1 MAGISTAINI
11 ADRMSGPI
19 FSIINAMDLMIDTM
33 SSVDTAT
40 SQGFDAAKIDETR
53 RALDL
58 ANAEM
63 QDIYNG
69 IHRNVQEQQEFNNT
83 VRQGTNAVDSMAD
96 KITGMVSAYVGIQS
110 VGKLVDLSDEYTQ
123 TTARL
128 NMINDGLQSTADLQD
143 KIFASA
149 QNSRAAYLQ
158 TADVVAKLAL
168 RAGSV
173 WESNEETI
181 AFAETLNKAF
191 VVAGASQEE
200 MNSASLQLTQALGS
214 GVLRGEELNA
224 VFEAAPNIIQ
234 TIAGYIE
241 NNDALLDNM
250 ANKLGMKS
258 EELSGNVM
266 GHIRDIA
273 SEGLLSADIVKN
285 AMLSS
290 AEDINNQFEN
300 MPMTWGQ
307 VWTMA
312 MNQLLYASQP
322 ILQLINLL
330 AQNWSTLEPIVLGVA
345 AAVGLYAIALGVYN
359 ATQAASNT
367 LSAISAARSA
377 IKAGST
383 LAEAAATTTATGA
396 QVGFNAALLACPLT
410 WIVIA
415 IIAVIAAVY
424 ALTAAFNKATGAS
437 VSATGLIMGAFAV
450 LGAFLINTFVVPVQ
464 NKFAMFANF
473 IGNLF
478 NDPVAAVK
486 VLFYDM
492 AQTVIGY
499 ILNMARAIETI
510 INKIPGVQVDITS
523 GLDNFYSQIE
533 DASQKVKDESGW
545 VEYVQK
551 MDFIDYSDAANAGYE
566 FGQGIEDK
574 IGGFFGGDL
583 NGMGIDTGAFGTDM
597 SDVPGGVND
606 IAQNTK
612 DSVDISDEELRY
624 LHDLAE
630 QDVIN
635 RFTTAEIRV
644 DMVNNNNVSSQMDL
658 DGIVDYVATGVYNAM
673 EQAAEGVH
681 S

>member
-33 SSVDTAT
+33 SSVDAAT

-63 QDIYNG
+63 QEMYNG
-69 IHRNVQEQQEFNNT
+69 IHRNTQEQQEFNNT

-110 VGKLVDLSDEYTQ
+110 IGKLVDLSDEYTQ

-168 RAGSV
+168 RAGRV

-234 TIAGYIE
+234 TIADY
-241 NNDALLDNM
+241 
-250 ANKLGMKS
+250 LGVS
-258 EELSGNVM
+258 IGE
-266 GHIRDIA
+266 IREMA
-273 SEGLLSADIVKN
+273 SEGQITADVVKN
-285 AMLSS
+285 ALLGS
-290 AEDINNQFEN
+290 AEEIDAQFQS
-300 MPMTWGQ
+300 MPMTWEQ
-307 VWTMA
+307 VWTGA

-322 ILQLINLL
+322 LLQFINLL

-345 AAVGLYAIALGVYN
+345 AAVGLYAIALGIYN

-367 LSAISAARSA
+367 LSAISAAKSA

-410 WIVIA
+410 WIVLI
-415 IIAVIAAVY
+415 IIAVIAAIY
-424 ALTAAFNKATGAS
+424 ALTAAFNKATGS
-437 VSATGLIMGAFAV
+437 SISATGLIAGAFAV
-450 LGAFLINTFVVPVQ
+450 LAARVMNNTVIPIQ
-464 NKFAMFANF
+464 NAFAMFANF
-473 IGNLF
+473 LGNLF

-499 ILNMARAIETI
+499 ILNMANAIEDI
-510 INKIPGVQVDITS
+510 INKIPGVEVDITS
-523 GLDNFYSQIE
+523 GLDNFYNQIE
-533 DASQKVKDESGW
+533 SAAQEVKDESGW
-545 VEYVQK
+545 VEYVEK
-551 MDFIDYSDAANAGYE
+551 MDFIDYSDAAQAGYE
-566 FGQGIEDK
+566 FGEGVGDK

-583 NGMGIDTGAFGTDM
+583 QGMGIDTSAFGTDM

-612 DSVDISDEELRY
+612 DSVDISDEELKY

-630 QDVIN
+630 RDVIN
-635 RFTTAEIRV
+635 RFTTAEIKV

-658 DGIVDYVATGVYNAM
+658 DGIVDYVASGVYSAM

-681 S
+681 V

>member
-110 VGKLVDLSDEYTQ
+110 AGKLVDLSDEYTQ

-234 TIAGYIE
+234 TIADY
-241 NNDALLDNM
+241 
-250 ANKLGMKS
+250 LGVS
-258 EELSGNVM
+258 IGE
-266 GHIRDIA
+266 IREMA
-273 SEGLLSADIVKN
+273 SEGQITADVVKN

-290 AEDINNQFEN
+290 AEEIDAQFQS
-300 MPMTWGQ
+300 MPMTWEQ
-307 VWTMA
+307 VWTGA

-322 ILQLINLL
+322 LLQFINLL

-345 AAVGLYAIALGVYN
+345 AAVGLYVIALGAYKAV
-359 ATQAASNT
+359 AAASAVT
-367 LSAISAARSA
+367 GAVHAASVA
-377 IKAGST
+377 LQSG
-383 LAEAAATTTATGA
+383 ATFTATAA
-396 QVGFNAALLACPLT
+396 QYGFNAALLACPLT

-681 S
+681 A

>member
-53 RALDL
+53 RALEL

-63 QDIYNG
+63 QEIYNG
-69 IHRNVQEQQEFNNT
+69 IHRNTQEQQEFNNT
-83 VRQGTNAVDSMAD
+83 IRQGTNAVDSMAD
-96 KITGMVSAYVGIQS
+96 KITGMVSAYVGIQT

-234 TIAGYIE
+234 TIADY
-241 NNDALLDNM
+241 
-250 ANKLGMKS
+250 LGVS
-258 EELSGNVM
+258 IGE
-266 GHIRDIA
+266 IREMA
-273 SEGLLSADIVKN
+273 SEGQITADVVKN

-290 AEDINNQFEN
+290 AEEIDAQFQS
-300 MPMTWGQ
+300 MPMTWEQ
-307 VWTMA
+307 VWTGA

-322 ILQLINLL
+322 LLQFINLL
-330 AQNWSTLEPIVLGVA
+330 AQNWSTLEPIVLGVT
-345 AAVGLYAIALGVYN
+345 AAVGLYVIALGAYKAV
-359 ATQAASNT
+359 TAAS
-367 LSAISAARSA
+367 
-377 IKAGST
+377 
-383 LAEAAATTTATGA
+383 AAAGAVHAASMAMQSGVTFTATAA
-396 QVGFNAALLACPLT
+396 QYGFNAALLACPLT
-410 WIVIA
+410 WIVLI
-415 IIAVIAAVY
+415 IIAVIAAIY
-424 ALTAAFNKATGAS
+424 ALVAAFNKATGS
-437 VSATGLIMGAFAV
+437 SISATGLIAGAFAV
-450 LGAFLINTFVVPVQ
+450 LAARVMNNTVIPLQ
-464 NKFAMFANF
+464 NMFAMFANF

-499 ILNMARAIETI
+499 ILNMANAIEEI
-510 INKIPGVQVDITS
+510 INRIPGVQVDITS

-533 DASQKVKDESGW
+533 DAAQKVKDESGW

-635 RFTTAEIRV
+635 RFTTAEIKV

>member
-53 RALDL
+53 RALEL

-63 QDIYNG
+63 QEIYNG
-69 IHRNVQEQQEFNNT
+69 IHRNTQEQQEFNNT
-83 VRQGTNAVDSMAD
+83 IRQGTNAVDSMAD
-96 KITGMVSAYVGIQS
+96 KITGMVSAYVGIQT

-234 TIAGYIE
+234 TIADY
-241 NNDALLDNM
+241 
-250 ANKLGMKS
+250 LGVS
-258 EELSGNVM
+258 IGE
-266 GHIRDIA
+266 IREMA
-273 SEGLLSADIVKN
+273 SEGQITADVVKN

-290 AEDINNQFEN
+290 AEEIDAQFQS
-300 MPMTWGQ
+300 MPMTWEQ
-307 VWTMA
+307 VWTGA

-322 ILQLINLL
+322 LLQFINLL

-345 AAVGLYAIALGVYN
+345 AAVGLYVIALGAYKAV
-359 ATQAASNT
+359 TAAS
-367 LSAISAARSA
+367 
-377 IKAGST
+377 
-383 LAEAAATTTATGA
+383 AAAGAVHAASMAMQSGVTFTATAA
-396 QVGFNAALLACPLT
+396 QYGFNAALLACPLT
-410 WIVIA
+410 WIVLI
-415 IIAVIAAVY
+415 IIAVIAAIY
-424 ALTAAFNKATGAS
+424 ALVAAFNKATGS
-437 VSATGLIMGAFAV
+437 SISATGLIAGAFAV
-450 LGAFLINTFVVPVQ
+450 LAARVMNNTVIPLQ
-464 NKFAMFANF
+464 NMFAMFANF

-635 RFTTAEIRV
+635 RFTTAEIKV

>member
-63 QDIYNG
+63 QEIYNG
-69 IHRNVQEQQEFNNT
+69 IHRNTQEQQEFNNT
-83 VRQGTNAVDSMAD
+83 IRQGSNAVDSMAD

-128 NMINDGLQSTADLQD
+128 NMINDGLRSTADLQD
-143 KIFASA
+143 KIFASS
-149 QNSRAAYLQ
+149 QRSRTSYMQ

-234 TIAGYIE
+234 TIADY
-241 NNDALLDNM
+241 
-250 ANKLGMKS
+250 LGVS
-258 EELSGNVM
+258 IGD
-266 GHIRDIA
+266 IREWA
-273 SEGLLSADIVKN
+273 SEGKLTADVVKN
-285 AMLSS
+285 ALLSS
-290 AEDINNQFEN
+290 AEEIDEQFQN
-300 MPMTWGQ
+300 MPYTWGQ
-307 VWTMA
+307 VWDGVMS
-312 MNQLLYASQP
+312 QLLYASQP
-322 ILQLINLL
+322 ILQLINLM

-345 AAVGLYAIALGVYN
+345 AAVGLYVIALGAY
-359 ATQAASNT
+359 
-367 LSAISAARSA
+367 
-377 IKAGST
+377 K
-383 LAEAAATTTATGA
+383 AAATAAAIAGAVHKAALMLQTGETFKATAA
-396 QVGFNAALLACPLT
+396 QYGFNAALLACPLT
-410 WIVIA
+410 WIVLI
-415 IIAVIAAVY
+415 IIALIAAIY
-424 ALTAAFNKATGAS
+424 ALVAAFNKATGS
-437 VSATGLIMGAFAV
+437 SISATGLIAGAFAV
-450 LGAFLINTFVVPVQ
+450 LAARVMNNTVIPLQ
-464 NKFAMFANF
+464 NMFAMFANF

-681 S
+681 A

>member
-63 QDIYNG
+63 QEIYNG
-69 IHRNVQEQQEFNNT
+69 IHRNTQEQQEFNNT
-83 VRQGTNAVDSMAD
+83 IRQGSNAVDSMAD

-234 TIAGYIE
+234 TIADY
-241 NNDALLDNM
+241 
-250 ANKLGMKS
+250 LGVGIG
-258 EELSGNVM
+258 E
-266 GHIRDIA
+266 IREMA
-273 SEGLLSADIVKN
+273 SEGQITADVVKN
-285 AMLSS
+285 ALLGS
-290 AEDINNQFEN
+290 AEEIDAQFQS
-300 MPMTWGQ
+300 MPMTWEQ
-307 VWTMA
+307 VWTGA

-322 ILQLINLL
+322 LLQFINLL

-635 RFTTAEIRV
+635 RFTTAEIKV

-681 S
+681 V

>member
-63 QDIYNG
+63 QEIYNG
-69 IHRNVQEQQEFNNT
+69 IHRNTQEQQEFNNT

-110 VGKLVDLSDEYTQ
+110 AGKLVDLSDEYTQ

-234 TIAGYIE
+234 TIADY
-241 NNDALLDNM
+241 
-250 ANKLGMKS
+250 LGVS
-258 EELSGNVM
+258 IGE
-266 GHIRDIA
+266 IREMA
-273 SEGLLSADIVKN
+273 SEGQITADVVKN

-290 AEDINNQFEN
+290 AEKIDAQFQN
-300 MPMTWGQ
+300 MPMTWEQ
-307 VWTMA
+307 VWTGA

-322 ILQLINLL
+322 LLQFINLL

-345 AAVGLYAIALGVYN
+345 AAVGLYVIALGAYKAV
-359 ATQAASNT
+359 AAASAVT
-367 LSAISAARSA
+367 GAVHAASVA
-377 IKAGST
+377 LQSG
-383 LAEAAATTTATGA
+383 ATFTATAA
-396 QVGFNAALLACPLT
+396 QYGFNAALLACPLT

-450 LGAFLINTFVVPVQ
+450 LGAFLVNTFVVPVQ

-681 S
+681 A

>member
-110 VGKLVDLSDEYTQ
+110 AGKLVDLSDEYTQ

-234 TIAGYIE
+234 TIADY
-241 NNDALLDNM
+241 
-250 ANKLGMKS
+250 LGVS
-258 EELSGNVM
+258 IGE
-266 GHIRDIA
+266 IREMA
-273 SEGLLSADIVKN
+273 SEGQITADVVKN

-290 AEDINNQFEN
+290 AEKIDAQFQN
-300 MPMTWGQ
+300 MPMTWEQ
-307 VWTMA
+307 VWTGA

-322 ILQLINLL
+322 LLQFINLL

-345 AAVGLYAIALGVYN
+345 AAVGLYVIALGAYKAV
-359 ATQAASNT
+359 AAASAVT
-367 LSAISAARSA
+367 GAVHAASVA
-377 IKAGST
+377 LQSG
-383 LAEAAATTTATGA
+383 ATFTATAA
-396 QVGFNAALLACPLT
+396 QYGFNAALLACPLT

-450 LGAFLINTFVVPVQ
+450 LGAFLVNTFVVPVQ

-510 INKIPGVQVDITS
+510 INKIPGVQVNITS

-681 S
+681 V

>member
-53 RALDL
+53 RALEL

-63 QDIYNG
+63 QEIYNG
-69 IHRNVQEQQEFNNT
+69 IHRNTQEQQEFNNT

-96 KITGMVSAYVGIQS
+96 KITGMVSAYVGIQA

-128 NMINDGLQSTADLQD
+128 NMINDGLRSTADLQD

-234 TIAGYIE
+234 TIADY
-241 NNDALLDNM
+241 
-250 ANKLGMKS
+250 LGVS
-258 EELSGNVM
+258 IGE
-266 GHIRDIA
+266 IREMA
-273 SEGLLSADIVKN
+273 SEGQITADVVKN

-290 AEDINNQFEN
+290 AEEIDAQFQS
-300 MPMTWGQ
+300 MPMTWEQ
-307 VWTMA
+307 VWTGA

-322 ILQLINLL
+322 LLQFINLL

-345 AAVGLYAIALGVYN
+345 AAVGLYVIALGAYKAV
-359 ATQAASNT
+359 TAAS
-367 LSAISAARSA
+367 
-377 IKAGST
+377 
-383 LAEAAATTTATGA
+383 AAAGAVHAASMAMQSGVTFAATAA
-396 QVGFNAALLACPLT
+396 QYGFNAALLACPLT
-410 WIVIA
+410 WIVLI
-415 IIAVIAAVY
+415 IIAVIAAIY
-424 ALTAAFNKATGAS
+424 ALVAAFNKATGS
-437 VSATGLIMGAFAV
+437 SISATGLIAGAFAV
-450 LGAFLINTFVVPVQ
+450 LAARVMNNTVIPLQ
-464 NKFAMFANF
+464 NMFAMFANF

-499 ILNMARAIETI
+499 ILNMANAIEEI
-510 INKIPGVQVDITS
+510 INRIPGVQVDITS

-533 DASQKVKDESGW
+533 DAAQKVKDESGW

-635 RFTTAEIRV
+635 RFTTAEIKV

>member
-11 ADRMSGPI
+11 ADRISGPI

-63 QDIYNG
+63 QEIYNG
-69 IHRNVQEQQEFNNT
+69 IHRNTQEQQEFNNT
-83 VRQGTNAVDSMAD
+83 IRQGSNAVDSMAD

-234 TIAGYIE
+234 TIADY
-241 NNDALLDNM
+241 
-250 ANKLGMKS
+250 LGVGIG
-258 EELSGNVM
+258 E
-266 GHIRDIA
+266 IREMA
-273 SEGLLSADIVKN
+273 SEGQITADVVKN
-285 AMLSS
+285 ALLGS
-290 AEDINNQFEN
+290 AEEIDAQFQS
-300 MPMTWGQ
+300 MPMTWEQ
-307 VWTMA
+307 VWTGA

-322 ILQLINLL
+322 LLQFINLL

-345 AAVGLYAIALGVYN
+345 AAVGLYVIALGAYKAV
-359 ATQAASNT
+359 AAASAVT
-367 LSAISAARSA
+367 GAVHAASVA
-377 IKAGST
+377 LQSG
-383 LAEAAATTTATGA
+383 ATFTATAA
-396 QVGFNAALLACPLT
+396 QYGFNAALLACPLT

-635 RFTTAEIRV
+635 RFTTAEIKV

-681 S
+681 A

>member
-63 QDIYNG
+63 QEIYNG
-69 IHRNVQEQQEFNNT
+69 IHRNTQEQQEFNNT
-83 VRQGTNAVDSMAD
+83 VRQGTSAVDSMGD

-234 TIAGYIE
+234 TIADY
-241 NNDALLDNM
+241 
-250 ANKLGMKS
+250 LGVS
-258 EELSGNVM
+258 IGE
-266 GHIRDIA
+266 IREMA
-273 SEGLLSADIVKN
+273 SEGQITADVVKN
-285 AMLSS
+285 AMLGS
-290 AEDINNQFEN
+290 AEEIDAQFQS
-300 MPMTWGQ
+300 MPMTWEQ
-307 VWTMA
+307 VWTGA

-322 ILQLINLL
+322 LLQFINLL
-330 AQNWSTLEPIVLGVA
+330 AQNWSTLEPIALGVA
-345 AAVGLYAIALGVYN
+345 AAVGLYVIALGAYKAV
-359 ATQAASNT
+359 AAASAVT
-367 LSAISAARSA
+367 GAVHAASVA
-377 IKAGST
+377 LQSG
-383 LAEAAATTTATGA
+383 ATFTATAA
-396 QVGFNAALLACPLT
+396 QYGFNAALLACPLT

-437 VSATGLIMGAFAV
+437 ISATGLIMGAFAV

-533 DASQKVKDESGW
+533 DASQKVKDKSGW

-635 RFTTAEIRV
+635 RFTTAEIKV

-681 S
+681 A

>member
-63 QDIYNG
+63 QEIYNG
-69 IHRNVQEQQEFNNT
+69 IHRNTQEQQEFNNT
-83 VRQGTNAVDSMAD
+83 IRQGTNAVDSMAD
-96 KITGMVSAYVGIQS
+96 KITGMVSAYVGIQT

-234 TIAGYIE
+234 TIADY
-241 NNDALLDNM
+241 
-250 ANKLGMKS
+250 LGVS
-258 EELSGNVM
+258 IGE
-266 GHIRDIA
+266 IREMA
-273 SEGLLSADIVKN
+273 SEGQITADVVKN

-290 AEDINNQFEN
+290 AEEIDAQFQS
-300 MPMTWGQ
+300 MPMTWEQ
-307 VWTMA
+307 VWTGA

-322 ILQLINLL
+322 LLQFINLL

-345 AAVGLYAIALGVYN
+345 AAVGLYVIALGAYKAV
-359 ATQAASNT
+359 TAAS
-367 LSAISAARSA
+367 
-377 IKAGST
+377 
-383 LAEAAATTTATGA
+383 AAAGAVHAASMAMQSGVTFTATAA
-396 QVGFNAALLACPLT
+396 QYGFNAALLACPLT
-410 WIVIA
+410 WIVLI
-415 IIAVIAAVY
+415 IIAVIAAIY
-424 ALTAAFNKATGAS
+424 ALVAAFNKATGS
-437 VSATGLIMGAFAV
+437 SISATGLIAGAFAV
-450 LGAFLINTFVVPVQ
+450 LAARVMNNTVIPLQ
-464 NKFAMFANF
+464 NMFAMFANF

-597 SDVPGGVND
+597 SDVPGGVKD

-635 RFTTAEIRV
+635 RFTTAEIKV

>member
-40 SQGFDAAKIDETR
+40 SQGFDSSKIDATR

-63 QDIYNG
+63 QE
-69 IHRNVQEQQEFNNT
+69 IHDSINQNDQAQQKFNNT
-83 VRQGTNAVDSMAD
+83 IRQGTNAVDSMAD
-96 KITGMVSAYVGIQS
+96 KITGMVSAYVGVQS
-110 VGKLVDLSDEYTQ
+110 IGKLVDLSDEFTQ

-128 NMINDGLQSTADLQD
+128 NMINDGLQTTAELQD
-143 KIFASA
+143 KVFASSER
-149 QNSRAAYLQ
+149 SRASYMQ

-168 RAGSV
+168 RAGDV
-173 WESNEETI
+173 WNSNEETI

-234 TIAGYIE
+234 TIADY
-241 NNDALLDNM
+241 
-250 ANKLGMKS
+250 LGVS
-258 EELSGNVM
+258 IGDIREL
-266 GHIRDIA
+266 A
-273 SEGLLSADIVKN
+273 SEGKLTAEVVKN

-290 AEDINNQFEN
+290 AEEIDAQFQS
-300 MPMTWGQ
+300 MPMTWEQ
-307 VWTMA
+307 VWTGV

-322 ILQLINLL
+322 ILQLISLM

-359 ATQAASNT
+359 ATQAVSNT
-367 LSAISAARSA
+367 LSAVAAARSV
-377 IKAGST
+377 IKAGKT

-396 QVGFNAALLACPLT
+396 QLGFNAALLACPLT

-499 ILNMARAIETI
+499 ILNMAQAIETI

-523 GLDNFYSQIE
+523 DLDNFYNQIA

-551 MDFIDYSDAANAGYE
+551 MDFIDYSDAANAGYQ

-574 IGGFFGGDL
+574 VGNFFGNNLAAGS
-583 NGMGIDTGAFGTDM
+583 GSGIDTGAFGTDM
-597 SDVPGGVND
+597 SDVPGGVD
-606 IAQNTK
+606 EIAQNTK
-612 DSVDISDEELRY
+612 DSVDISDEELKY

-658 DGIVDYVATGVYNAM
+658 DGIVDYVANGVYNAM

>member
-1 MAGISTAINI
+1 
-11 ADRMSGPI
+11 
-19 FSIINAMDLMIDTM
+19 MDLMIDTM

-63 QDIYNG
+63 QEIYNG
-69 IHRNVQEQQEFNNT
+69 IHRNTQEQQEFNNT

-110 VGKLVDLSDEYTQ
+110 VGKLVGLSDEYTQ

-234 TIAGYIE
+234 TIADY
-241 NNDALLDNM
+241 
-250 ANKLGMKS
+250 LGVS
-258 EELSGNVM
+258 IGE
-266 GHIRDIA
+266 IREMA
-273 SEGLLSADIVKN
+273 SEGQITADVVKN

-290 AEDINNQFEN
+290 AEEIDAQFQS
-300 MPMTWGQ
+300 MPMTWEQ
-307 VWTMA
+307 VWTGA

-322 ILQLINLL
+322 LLQFINLL

-345 AAVGLYAIALGVYN
+345 AAVGLYVIALGAYKAV
-359 ATQAASNT
+359 TAAS
-367 LSAISAARSA
+367 
-377 IKAGST
+377 
-383 LAEAAATTTATGA
+383 AAAGAVHAASMAMQSGVTFTATAA
-396 QVGFNAALLACPLT
+396 QYGFNAALLACPLT
-410 WIVIA
+410 WIVLI
-415 IIAVIAAVY
+415 IIAVIAAIY
-424 ALTAAFNKATGAS
+424 ALVAAFNKATGS
-437 VSATGLIMGAFAV
+437 SISATGLIAGAFAV
-450 LGAFLINTFVVPVQ
+450 LAARVMNNTVIPLQ
-464 NKFAMFANF
+464 NMFAMFANF

-635 RFTTAEIRV
+635 RFTTAEIKV

>member
-63 QDIYNG
+63 QEIYNG
-69 IHRNVQEQQEFNNT
+69 IHRNTQEQQEFNNT

-234 TIAGYIE
+234 TIADY
-241 NNDALLDNM
+241 
-250 ANKLGMKS
+250 LGVGIG
-258 EELSGNVM
+258 E
-266 GHIRDIA
+266 IREMA
-273 SEGLLSADIVKN
+273 SEGQITADVVKN
-285 AMLSS
+285 ALLGS
-290 AEDINNQFEN
+290 AEEIDAQFQS
-300 MPMTWGQ
+300 MPMTWEQ
-307 VWTMA
+307 VWTGA

-322 ILQLINLL
+322 LLQFINLL

-345 AAVGLYAIALGVYN
+345 AAVGLYVIALGAYKAV
-359 ATQAASNT
+359 AAASAVT
-367 LSAISAARSA
+367 GAVHAASVA
-377 IKAGST
+377 LQSG
-383 LAEAAATTTATGA
+383 ATFTATAA
-396 QVGFNAALLACPLT
+396 QYGFNAALLACPLT

-415 IIAVIAAVY
+415 IIAVIAAIY

-635 RFTTAEIRV
+635 RFTTAEIKV

-681 S
+681 A

>member
-63 QDIYNG
+63 QEIYNG
-69 IHRNVQEQQEFNNT
+69 IHRNTQEQQEFNNT

-110 VGKLVDLSDEYTQ
+110 VGKLVGLSDEYTQ

-234 TIAGYIE
+234 TIADY
-241 NNDALLDNM
+241 
-250 ANKLGMKS
+250 LGVS
-258 EELSGNVM
+258 IGE
-266 GHIRDIA
+266 IREMA
-273 SEGLLSADIVKN
+273 SEGQITADVVKN
-285 AMLSS
+285 AMLGS
-290 AEDINNQFEN
+290 AEEIDAQFQS
-300 MPMTWGQ
+300 MPMTWEQ
-307 VWTMA
+307 VWTGA

-322 ILQLINLL
+322 LLQFINLL

-345 AAVGLYAIALGVYN
+345 AAVGLYVIALGVYN

-410 WIVIA
+410 WIVLI
-415 IIAVIAAVY
+415 IIAVIAAIY
-424 ALTAAFNKATGAS
+424 ALVAAFNKATGS
-437 VSATGLIMGAFAV
+437 SISATGLIAGAFAV
-450 LGAFLINTFVVPVQ
+450 LAARVMNNTVIPLQ
-464 NKFAMFANF
+464 NMFAMFANF

-499 ILNMARAIETI
+499 ILNMANAIEEI
-510 INKIPGVQVDITS
+510 INWIPGVQVDITS

-635 RFTTAEIRV
+635 RFTTAEIKV

>member
-19 FSIINAMDLMIDTM
+19 LSIINAMDLMIDTM

-63 QDIYNG
+63 QEIYNG
-69 IHRNVQEQQEFNNT
+69 IHRNTQEQQEFNNT
-83 VRQGTNAVDSMAD
+83 IRQGTNAVDSMAD

-128 NMINDGLQSTADLQD
+128 NIINDGLQSTADLQEE
-143 KIFASA
+143 IFASA
-149 QNSRAAYLQ
+149 QRSRASYMQ
-158 TADVVAKLAL
+158 MADTVAKLAL

-181 AFAETLNKAF
+181 AFAEALNKSF
-191 VVAGASQEE
+191 VIAGASQEE
-200 MNSASLQLTQALGS
+200 IYSTSLQLTQALGS

-224 VFEAAPNIIQ
+224 VWDASSNIIQ

-322 ILQLINLL
+322 ILQLINLM
-330 AQNWSTLEPIVLGVA
+330 AQNWSTLEPIVLGVV

-359 ATQAASNT
+359 ATQAISNT
-367 LSAISAARSA
+367 LSAVAAARSV
-377 IKAGST
+377 IKAGKT
-383 LAEAAATTTATGA
+383 LAEAAATATATGA
-396 QVGFNAALLACPLT
+396 QLGFNAALLACPLT

-450 LGAFLINTFVVPVQ
+450 LGAFLINTFVVPIQ

-566 FGQGIEDK
+566 FRQGIEDK

-583 NGMGIDTGAFGTDM
+583 NGMGIDAGAFGTDM

-635 RFTTAEIRV
+635 RFTTAEIKV

-681 S
+681 A

>member
-58 ANAEM
+58 VNAEM
-63 QDIYNG
+63 QEIYNG
-69 IHRNVQEQQEFNNT
+69 IHRNTQEQQEFNNT
-83 VRQGTNAVDSMAD
+83 IRQGSNAVDSMTD

-128 NMINDGLQSTADLQD
+128 NMINGGLQSTADLQD

-234 TIAGYIE
+234 TIADY
-241 NNDALLDNM
+241 
-250 ANKLGMKS
+250 LGVS
-258 EELSGNVM
+258 IGE
-266 GHIRDIA
+266 IREMA
-273 SEGLLSADIVKN
+273 SEGQITADVVKN
-285 AMLSS
+285 AMLGS
-290 AEDINNQFEN
+290 AEEIDAQFQS
-300 MPMTWGQ
+300 MPMTWEQ
-307 VWTMA
+307 VWTGA

-322 ILQLINLL
+322 LLQFINLL

-424 ALTAAFNKATGAS
+424 ALTAAINKATGAS

-635 RFTTAEIRV
+635 RFTTAEIKV

>member
-63 QDIYNG
+63 QEIYNG
-69 IHRNVQEQQEFNNT
+69 IHRNTQEQQEFNNT
-83 VRQGTNAVDSMAD
+83 VRQGTSAVDSMGD
-96 KITGMVSAYVGIQS
+96 RITGMVSAYVGIQS

-123 TTARL
+123 TAARL
-128 NMINDGLQSTADLQD
+128 NMINDGMQSTAELQD

-149 QNSRAAYLQ
+149 QNSRAAYMQ

-168 RAGSV
+168 RAESV

-181 AFAETLNKAF
+181 AFAETLNKSF

-234 TIAGYIE
+234 TIADY
-241 NNDALLDNM
+241 
-250 ANKLGMKS
+250 LGVS
-258 EELSGNVM
+258 IGE
-266 GHIRDIA
+266 IRDMA
-273 SEGLLSADIVKN
+273 SEGQITADVVKN
-285 AMLSS
+285 AMLGS
-290 AEDINNQFEN
+290 AEEIDAQFQS
-300 MPMTWGQ
+300 MPMTWEQ
-307 VWTMA
+307 VWTGA
-312 MNQLLYASQP
+312 MNQLLYVSQP
-322 ILQLINLL
+322 LLQFINLL

-345 AAVGLYAIALGVYN
+345 AAVGLYVIALGVYN

-410 WIVIA
+410 WIVLI
-415 IIAVIAAVY
+415 IIAVIAAIY
-424 ALTAAFNKATGAS
+424 ALVAAFNKATGS
-437 VSATGLIMGAFAV
+437 SISATGLIAGAFAV
-450 LGAFLINTFVVPVQ
+450 LAARVMNNTVIPLQ
-464 NKFAMFANF
+464 NMFAMFANF

-635 RFTTAEIRV
+635 RFTTAEIKV

>member
-63 QDIYNG
+63 QEIYNG
-69 IHRNVQEQQEFNNT
+69 IHRNTQEQQEFNNT

-234 TIAGYIE
+234 TIADY
-241 NNDALLDNM
+241 
-250 ANKLGMKS
+250 LGVGIG
-258 EELSGNVM
+258 E
-266 GHIRDIA
+266 IREMA
-273 SEGLLSADIVKN
+273 SEGQITADVVKN
-285 AMLSS
+285 ALLGS
-290 AEDINNQFEN
+290 AEEIDAQFQS
-300 MPMTWGQ
+300 MPMTWEQ
-307 VWTMA
+307 VWTGA

-322 ILQLINLL
+322 LLQFINLL

-345 AAVGLYAIALGVYN
+345 AAVGLYVIALGAYKAV
-359 ATQAASNT
+359 AAASAVT
-367 LSAISAARSA
+367 GAVHAASVA
-377 IKAGST
+377 LQSG
-383 LAEAAATTTATGA
+383 ATFTATAA
-396 QVGFNAALLACPLT
+396 QYGFNAALLACPLT

-415 IIAVIAAVY
+415 IIAVIAAIY

>member
-63 QDIYNG
+63 QEIYNG
-69 IHRNVQEQQEFNNT
+69 IHRNTQEQQEFNNT
-83 VRQGTNAVDSMAD
+83 VRQGTSAVDSMGD

-234 TIAGYIE
+234 TIADY
-241 NNDALLDNM
+241 
-250 ANKLGMKS
+250 LGVS
-258 EELSGNVM
+258 IGE
-266 GHIRDIA
+266 IREMA
-273 SEGLLSADIVKN
+273 SEGQITADVVKN

-290 AEDINNQFEN
+290 AEEIDTQFQS
-300 MPMTWGQ
+300 MPMTWEQ
-307 VWTMA
+307 VWTGA

-322 ILQLINLL
+322 LLQFINLL

-424 ALTAAFNKATGAS
+424 ALTAAFNRATGAS

-635 RFTTAEIRV
+635 RFTTAEIKV

>member
-53 RALDL
+53 RALEL

-63 QDIYNG
+63 QEIYNG
-69 IHRNVQEQQEFNNT
+69 IHRNTQEQQEFNNT
-83 VRQGTNAVDSMAD
+83 IRQGTNAVDSMAD
-96 KITGMVSAYVGIQS
+96 KITGMVSAYVGIQT

-234 TIAGYIE
+234 TIADY
-241 NNDALLDNM
+241 
-250 ANKLGMKS
+250 LGVGIG
-258 EELSGNVM
+258 E
-266 GHIRDIA
+266 IREMA
-273 SEGLLSADIVKN
+273 SEGQITADVVKN
-285 AMLSS
+285 ALLGS
-290 AEDINNQFEN
+290 AEEIDAQFQS
-300 MPMTWGQ
+300 MPMTWEQ
-307 VWTMA
+307 VWTGA

-322 ILQLINLL
+322 LLQFINLL

-345 AAVGLYAIALGVYN
+345 AAVGLYVIALGAYKAV
-359 ATQAASNT
+359 AAASAVT
-367 LSAISAARSA
+367 GAVHAASVA
-377 IKAGST
+377 LQSG
-383 LAEAAATTTATGA
+383 ATFTATAA
-396 QVGFNAALLACPLT
+396 QYGFNAALLACPLT

-415 IIAVIAAVY
+415 IIAVIAAIY

-635 RFTTAEIRV
+635 RFTTAEIKV

>member
-63 QDIYNG
+63 QEIYNG
-69 IHRNVQEQQEFNNT
+69 IHRNTQEQQEFNNT
-83 VRQGTNAVDSMAD
+83 VRQGTSAVDSMGD

-234 TIAGYIE
+234 TIADY
-241 NNDALLDNM
+241 
-250 ANKLGMKS
+250 LGVS
-258 EELSGNVM
+258 IGE
-266 GHIRDIA
+266 IREMA
-273 SEGLLSADIVKN
+273 SEGQITADVVKN

-290 AEDINNQFEN
+290 AEEIDTQFQS
-300 MPMTWGQ
+300 MPMTWEQ
-307 VWTMA
+307 VWTGA

-322 ILQLINLL
+322 LLQFINLL

-345 AAVGLYAIALGVYN
+345 AAVGLYVIALGAYKAV
-359 ATQAASNT
+359 TAAS
-367 LSAISAARSA
+367 
-377 IKAGST
+377 
-383 LAEAAATTTATGA
+383 AAAGAVHAASMAMQSGVTFAATAA
-396 QVGFNAALLACPLT
+396 QYGFNAALLACPLT
-410 WIVIA
+410 WIVLI
-415 IIAVIAAVY
+415 IIAVIAAIY
-424 ALTAAFNKATGAS
+424 ALVAAFNKATGS
-437 VSATGLIMGAFAV
+437 SISATGLIAGAFAV
-450 LGAFLINTFVVPVQ
+450 LAARVMNNTVIPLQ
-464 NKFAMFANF
+464 NMFAMFANF

-499 ILNMARAIETI
+499 ILNMANAIEEI
-510 INKIPGVQVDITS
+510 INRIPGVQVDITS

-533 DASQKVKDESGW
+533 DAAQKVKDESGW

-635 RFTTAEIRV
+635 RFTTAEIKV

>member
-63 QDIYNG
+63 QEMYNG
-69 IHRNVQEQQEFNNT
+69 IHRNTQEQQEFNNT

-96 KITGMVSAYVGIQS
+96 KITGMVSAYAGIQS
-110 VGKLVDLSDEYTQ
+110 IGKLVDLSDEYTQ

-149 QNSRAAYLQ
+149 QNSRAAYMQ

-214 GVLRGEELNA
+214 GALRGEELNA

-234 TIAGYIE
+234 TIADY
-241 NNDALLDNM
+241 
-250 ANKLGMKS
+250 LGVS
-258 EELSGNVM
+258 IGE
-266 GHIRDIA
+266 IREMA
-273 SEGLLSADIVKN
+273 SEGQITADVVKN
-285 AMLSS
+285 ALLGS
-290 AEDINNQFEN
+290 AEEIDAQFQS

-307 VWTMA
+307 VWTGA

-322 ILQLINLL
+322 LLQFINLL

-345 AAVGLYAIALGVYN
+345 AAVGLYVVALGAYKTVS
-359 ATQAASNT
+359 AAS
-367 LSAISAARSA
+367 AVAGAVHAAS
-377 IKAGST
+377 
-383 LAEAAATTTATGA
+383 LAMQSGMTFTATAA
-396 QVGFNAALLACPLT
+396 QYGFNAALLACPLT
-410 WIVIA
+410 WIVLI
-415 IIAVIAAVY
+415 IIAVIAAIY
-424 ALTAAFNKATGAS
+424 ALTAAFNKATGS
-437 VSATGLIMGAFAV
+437 SISATGLIAGAFAV
-450 LGAFLINTFVVPVQ
+450 LAARVMNNTVIPIQ
-464 NKFAMFANF
+464 NAFAMFANF
-473 IGNLF
+473 LGNLF

-499 ILNMARAIETI
+499 ILNMANAIEDI
-510 INKIPGVQVDITS
+510 INKIPGVEVDITS
-523 GLDNFYSQIE
+523 GLDNFYNQIE
-533 DASQKVKDESGW
+533 SAAQEVKDESGW
-545 VEYVQK
+545 VEYVEK
-551 MDFIDYSDAANAGYE
+551 MDFIDYSDAAQAGYE
-566 FGQGIEDK
+566 FGEGVGDK

-583 NGMGIDTGAFGTDM
+583 QGMGIDTSAFGTDM

-612 DSVDISDEELRY
+612 DSVDISDEELKY

-630 QDVIN
+630 RDVIN
-635 RFTTAEIRV
+635 RFTTAEIKV

-658 DGIVDYVATGVYNAM
+658 DGIVDYVASGVYSAM

-681 S
+681 V

>member
-19 FSIINAMDLMIDTM
+19 FSIVNAMDLMIDTM

-63 QDIYNG
+63 QEIYNG
-69 IHRNVQEQQEFNNT
+69 IHRNTQEQQEFNNT
-83 VRQGTNAVDSMAD
+83 VRQGTSAVDSMGD
-96 KITGMVSAYVGIQS
+96 RITGMVSAYVGIQS

-128 NMINDGLQSTADLQD
+128 NMINDGLQSTADLQEE
-143 KIFASA
+143 IFASA
-149 QNSRAAYLQ
+149 QRSRASYMQ
-158 TADVVAKLAL
+158 TADTVAKLAL

-234 TIAGYIE
+234 TIADY
-241 NNDALLDNM
+241 
-250 ANKLGMKS
+250 LGVS
-258 EELSGNVM
+258 IGE
-266 GHIRDIA
+266 IREMA
-273 SEGLLSADIVKN
+273 SEGQITADVVKN
-285 AMLSS
+285 ALLGS
-290 AEDINNQFEN
+290 AEEIDAQFQS
-300 MPMTWGQ
+300 MPMTWEQ
-307 VWTMA
+307 VWTGA

-322 ILQLINLL
+322 ILQFINLL

-345 AAVGLYAIALGVYN
+345 AAVGLYVIALGAYKAV
-359 ATQAASNT
+359 TAAST
-367 LSAISAARSA
+367 AAGA
-377 IKAGST
+377 VH
-383 LAEAAATTTATGA
+383 AASMAMQSGVTFTATAA
-396 QVGFNAALLACPLT
+396 QYGFNAALLACPLT
-410 WIVIA
+410 WIVLI
-415 IIAVIAAVY
+415 IIAVIAAIY
-424 ALTAAFNKATGAS
+424 ALVAAFNKATGS
-437 VSATGLIMGAFAV
+437 SISATGLIAGAFAV
-450 LGAFLINTFVVPVQ
+450 LAARVMNNTVIPLQ
-464 NKFAMFANF
+464 NMFAMFANF

-499 ILNMARAIETI
+499 ILNMANAIEEI
-510 INKIPGVQVDITS
+510 INRIPGVQVDITS

-635 RFTTAEIRV
+635 RFTTAEIKV

>member
-110 VGKLVDLSDEYTQ
+110 AGKLVDLSDEYTQ

-234 TIAGYIE
+234 TIADY
-241 NNDALLDNM
+241 
-250 ANKLGMKS
+250 LGVS
-258 EELSGNVM
+258 IGE
-266 GHIRDIA
+266 IREMA
-273 SEGLLSADIVKN
+273 SEGQITADVVKN

-290 AEDINNQFEN
+290 AEKIDAQFQN
-300 MPMTWGQ
+300 MPMTWEQ
-307 VWTMA
+307 VWTGA

-322 ILQLINLL
+322 LLQFINLL

-345 AAVGLYAIALGVYN
+345 AAVGLYVIALGAYKAV
-359 ATQAASNT
+359 AAASAVT
-367 LSAISAARSA
+367 GAVHAASVA
-377 IKAGST
+377 LQSG
-383 LAEAAATTTATGA
+383 ATFTATAA
-396 QVGFNAALLACPLT
+396 QYGFNAALLACPLT

-450 LGAFLINTFVVPVQ
+450 LGAFLVNTFVVPVQ
-464 NKFAMFANF
+464 NKFAMLANF

-635 RFTTAEIRV
+635 RFTTAEIKV

>member
-53 RALDL
+53 RALEL

-63 QDIYNG
+63 QEIYNG
-69 IHRNVQEQQEFNNT
+69 IHRNTQEQQEFNNT
-83 VRQGTNAVDSMAD
+83 IRQGTNAVDSMAD
-96 KITGMVSAYVGIQS
+96 KITGMVSAYAGIQT

-234 TIAGYIE
+234 TIADY
-241 NNDALLDNM
+241 
-250 ANKLGMKS
+250 LGVS
-258 EELSGNVM
+258 IGE
-266 GHIRDIA
+266 IREMA
-273 SEGLLSADIVKN
+273 SEGQITADVVKN

-290 AEDINNQFEN
+290 AEEIDAQFQS
-300 MPMTWGQ
+300 MPMTWEQ
-307 VWTMA
+307 VWTGA

-322 ILQLINLL
+322 LLQFINLL

-345 AAVGLYAIALGVYN
+345 AAVGLYVIALGAYKAV
-359 ATQAASNT
+359 AAASAVT
-367 LSAISAARSA
+367 GAVHAASVA
-377 IKAGST
+377 LQSG
-383 LAEAAATTTATGA
+383 ATFTATAA
-396 QVGFNAALLACPLT
+396 QYGFNAALLACPLT

-450 LGAFLINTFVVPVQ
+450 LGAFLVNTFVVPVQ

-635 RFTTAEIRV
+635 RFTTAEIKV

>member
-53 RALDL
+53 RALEL

-63 QDIYNG
+63 QEIYNG
-69 IHRNVQEQQEFNNT
+69 IHRNTQEQQEFNNT
-83 VRQGTNAVDSMAD
+83 IRQGTNAVDSMAD
-96 KITGMVSAYVGIQS
+96 KITGMVSAYVGIQT

-234 TIAGYIE
+234 TIADY
-241 NNDALLDNM
+241 
-250 ANKLGMKS
+250 LGVS
-258 EELSGNVM
+258 IGE
-266 GHIRDIA
+266 IREMA
-273 SEGLLSADIVKN
+273 SEGQITADVVKN
-285 AMLSS
+285 ALLGS
-290 AEDINNQFEN
+290 AEEIDTQFQS
-300 MPMTWGQ
+300 MPMTWEQ
-307 VWTMA
+307 VWTGA

-322 ILQLINLL
+322 LLQFINLL

-345 AAVGLYAIALGVYN
+345 AAVGLYVIALGAY
-359 ATQAASNT
+359 
-367 LSAISAARSA
+367 
-377 IKAGST
+377 K
-383 LAEAAATTTATGA
+383 AAATAAAIAGAVHKAALMLQTGETFKATAA
-396 QVGFNAALLACPLT
+396 QHGFNAALLACPLT

-486 VLFYDM
+486 VLFFDM

-635 RFTTAEIRV
+635 RFTTAEIKV

>member
-110 VGKLVDLSDEYTQ
+110 VGKLVGLSDEYTQ

-214 GVLRGEELNA
+214 GILRGEELNA

-234 TIAGYIE
+234 TIADY
-241 NNDALLDNM
+241 
-250 ANKLGMKS
+250 LGVGIG
-258 EELSGNVM
+258 E
-266 GHIRDIA
+266 IREMA
-273 SEGLLSADIVKN
+273 SEGQITADVVKN

-290 AEDINNQFEN
+290 AEEIDAQFQS
-300 MPMTWGQ
+300 MPMTWEQ
-307 VWTMA
+307 VWTGA

-322 ILQLINLL
+322 LLQFINLL

-345 AAVGLYAIALGVYN
+345 AAVGLYVIALGAYKAV
-359 ATQAASNT
+359 AAASAVT
-367 LSAISAARSA
+367 GAVHAASVA
-377 IKAGST
+377 LQSG
-383 LAEAAATTTATGA
+383 ATFTATAA
-396 QVGFNAALLACPLT
+396 QYGFNAALLACPLT

-415 IIAVIAAVY
+415 IIAVIAAIY

-630 QDVIN
+630 QDVIT

-681 S
+681 A

>member
-63 QDIYNG
+63 QEMYNG
-69 IHRNVQEQQEFNNT
+69 IHRNTQEQQEFNNT

-110 VGKLVDLSDEYTQ
+110 IGKLVDLSDEYTQ

-149 QNSRAAYLQ
+149 QNSRAAYMQ

-214 GVLRGEELNA
+214 GALRGEELNA

-234 TIAGYIE
+234 TIADY
-241 NNDALLDNM
+241 
-250 ANKLGMKS
+250 LGVS
-258 EELSGNVM
+258 IGE
-266 GHIRDIA
+266 IREMA
-273 SEGLLSADIVKN
+273 SEGQITADVVKN
-285 AMLSS
+285 ALLGS
-290 AEDINNQFEN
+290 AEEIDAQFQS

-307 VWTMA
+307 VWTGA

-322 ILQLINLL
+322 LLQFINLL

-345 AAVGLYAIALGVYN
+345 AAVGLYVVALGAYKIVS
-359 ATQAASNT
+359 AAS
-367 LSAISAARSA
+367 AVAGAVHAAS
-377 IKAGST
+377 
-383 LAEAAATTTATGA
+383 LAMQSGMTFTATAA
-396 QVGFNAALLACPLT
+396 QYGFNAALLACPLT
-410 WIVIA
+410 WIVLI
-415 IIAVIAAVY
+415 IIAVIAAIY
-424 ALTAAFNKATGAS
+424 ALTAAFNKATGS
-437 VSATGLIMGAFAV
+437 SISATGLIAGAFAV
-450 LGAFLINTFVVPVQ
+450 LAARVMNNTVIPIQ
-464 NKFAMFANF
+464 NAFAMFANF
-473 IGNLF
+473 LGNLF

-499 ILNMARAIETI
+499 ILNMANAIEDI
-510 INKIPGVQVDITS
+510 INKIPGVEVDITS
-523 GLDNFYSQIE
+523 GLDNFYNQIE
-533 DASQKVKDESGW
+533 SAAQEVKDESGW
-545 VEYVQK
+545 VEYVEK
-551 MDFIDYSDAANAGYE
+551 MDFIDYSDAAQAGYE
-566 FGQGIEDK
+566 FGEGVGDK

-583 NGMGIDTGAFGTDM
+583 QGMGIDTSAFGTDM

-612 DSVDISDEELRY
+612 DSVDISDEELKY

-630 QDVIN
+630 RDVIN
-635 RFTTAEIRV
+635 RFTTAEIKV

-658 DGIVDYVATGVYNAM
+658 DGIVDYVASGVYSAM

-681 S
+681 V

>member
-110 VGKLVDLSDEYTQ
+110 AGKLVDLSDEYTQ

-234 TIAGYIE
+234 TIADY
-241 NNDALLDNM
+241 
-250 ANKLGMKS
+250 LGVS
-258 EELSGNVM
+258 IGE
-266 GHIRDIA
+266 IREMA
-273 SEGLLSADIVKN
+273 SEGQITADVVKN

-290 AEDINNQFEN
+290 AEKIDAQFQN
-300 MPMTWGQ
+300 MPMTWEQ
-307 VWTMA
+307 VWTGA

-322 ILQLINLL
+322 LLQFINLL

-345 AAVGLYAIALGVYN
+345 AAVGLYVIALGAYKAV
-359 ATQAASNT
+359 AAASAVT
-367 LSAISAARSA
+367 GAVHAASVA
-377 IKAGST
+377 LQSG
-383 LAEAAATTTATGA
+383 ATFTATAA
-396 QVGFNAALLACPLT
+396 QYGFNAALLACPLT

-450 LGAFLINTFVVPVQ
+450 LGAFLVNTFVVPAQ

-510 INKIPGVQVDITS
+510 INKIPGVQVNITS

-681 S
+681 A

>member
-63 QDIYNG
+63 QEIYNG
-69 IHRNVQEQQEFNNT
+69 IHRNTQEQQEFNNT

-234 TIAGYIE
+234 TIADY
-241 NNDALLDNM
+241 
-250 ANKLGMKS
+250 LGVS
-258 EELSGNVM
+258 IGE
-266 GHIRDIA
+266 IREMA
-273 SEGLLSADIVKN
+273 SEGQITADVVKN
-285 AMLSS
+285 AMLGS
-290 AEDINNQFEN
+290 AEEIDAQFQS
-300 MPMTWGQ
+300 MPMTWEQ
-307 VWTMA
+307 VWTGA

-322 ILQLINLL
+322 LLQFINLL

-410 WIVIA
+410 WIVLI
-415 IIAVIAAVY
+415 IIAVIAAIY
-424 ALTAAFNKATGAS
+424 ALVAAFNKATGS
-437 VSATGLIMGAFAV
+437 SISATGLIAGAFAV
-450 LGAFLINTFVVPVQ
+450 LAARVMNNTVIPLQ
-464 NKFAMFANF
+464 NMFAMFANF

-499 ILNMARAIETI
+499 ILNMANAIEEI
-510 INKIPGVQVDITS
+510 INRIPGVQVDITS

-635 RFTTAEIRV
+635 RFTTAEIKV

>member
-1 MAGISTAINI
+1 
-11 ADRMSGPI
+11 
-19 FSIINAMDLMIDTM
+19 MDLMIDTM

-63 QDIYNG
+63 QEIYNG
-69 IHRNVQEQQEFNNT
+69 IHRNTQEQQEFNNT
-83 VRQGTNAVDSMAD
+83 VRQGTSAVDSMGD

-234 TIAGYIE
+234 TIADY
-241 NNDALLDNM
+241 
-250 ANKLGMKS
+250 LGVS
-258 EELSGNVM
+258 IGE
-266 GHIRDIA
+266 IREMA
-273 SEGLLSADIVKN
+273 SEGQITADVVKN

-290 AEDINNQFEN
+290 AEEIDTQFQS
-300 MPMTWGQ
+300 MPMTWEQ
-307 VWTMA
+307 VWTGA

-322 ILQLINLL
+322 LLQFINLL

-345 AAVGLYAIALGVYN
+345 AAVGLYVIALGAYKAV
-359 ATQAASNT
+359 TAAS
-367 LSAISAARSA
+367 
-377 IKAGST
+377 
-383 LAEAAATTTATGA
+383 AAAGAVHAASMAMQSGVTFAATAA
-396 QVGFNAALLACPLT
+396 QYGFNAALLACPLT
-410 WIVIA
+410 WIVLI
-415 IIAVIAAVY
+415 IIAVIAAIY
-424 ALTAAFNKATGAS
+424 ALVAAFNKATGS
-437 VSATGLIMGAFAV
+437 SISATGLIAGAFAV
-450 LGAFLINTFVVPVQ
+450 LAARVMNNTVIPLQ
-464 NKFAMFANF
+464 NMFAMFANF

-499 ILNMARAIETI
+499 ILNMANAIEEI
-510 INKIPGVQVDITS
+510 INRIPGVQVDITS

-533 DASQKVKDESGW
+533 DAAQKVKDESGW

-635 RFTTAEIRV
+635 RFTTAEIKV

>member
-63 QDIYNG
+63 QEIYNG

-234 TIAGYIE
+234 TIADY
-241 NNDALLDNM
+241 
-250 ANKLGMKS
+250 LGVS
-258 EELSGNVM
+258 IGE
-266 GHIRDIA
+266 IREMA
-273 SEGLLSADIVKN
+273 SEGQITADVVKN

-290 AEDINNQFEN
+290 AEKIDAQFQN
-300 MPMTWGQ
+300 MPMTWEQ
-307 VWTMA
+307 VWTGA

-322 ILQLINLL
+322 LLQFINLL

-345 AAVGLYAIALGVYN
+345 AAVGLYVIALGAYKAV
-359 ATQAASNT
+359 AAASAVT
-367 LSAISAARSA
+367 GAVHAASVA
-377 IKAGST
+377 LQSG
-383 LAEAAATTTATGA
+383 ATFTATAA
-396 QVGFNAALLACPLT
+396 QYGFNAALLACPLT

-574 IGGFFGGDL
+574 IGGFFGRDL

-635 RFTTAEIRV
+635 RFTTAEIKV

>member
-53 RALDL
+53 RALEL

-63 QDIYNG
+63 QEIYNG
-69 IHRNVQEQQEFNNT
+69 IHRNTQEQQEFNNT
-83 VRQGTNAVDSMAD
+83 IRQGTNAVDSMAD
-96 KITGMVSAYVGIQS
+96 KITGMVSAYVGIQT

-128 NMINDGLQSTADLQD
+128 NMINDGLRSTADLQD

-234 TIAGYIE
+234 TIADY
-241 NNDALLDNM
+241 
-250 ANKLGMKS
+250 LGVS
-258 EELSGNVM
+258 IGE
-266 GHIRDIA
+266 IREMA
-273 SEGLLSADIVKN
+273 SEGQITADVVKN

-290 AEDINNQFEN
+290 AEEIDAQFQS
-300 MPMTWGQ
+300 MPMTWEQ
-307 VWTMA
+307 VWTGA

-322 ILQLINLL
+322 LLQFINLL

-345 AAVGLYAIALGVYN
+345 AAVGLYVIALGAYKAV
-359 ATQAASNT
+359 TAAS
-367 LSAISAARSA
+367 AASGA
-377 IKAGST
+377 VH
-383 LAEAAATTTATGA
+383 AASMAMQSGVTFTATAA
-396 QVGFNAALLACPLT
+396 QYGFNAALLACPLT
-410 WIVIA
+410 WIVLI
-415 IIAVIAAVY
+415 IIAVIAAIY
-424 ALTAAFNKATGAS
+424 ALVAAFNKATGS
-437 VSATGLIMGAFAV
+437 SISATGLIAGAFAV
-450 LGAFLINTFVVPVQ
+450 LAARVMNNTVIPLQ
-464 NKFAMFANF
+464 NMFAMFANF

-499 ILNMARAIETI
+499 ILNMANAIEEI
-510 INKIPGVQVDITS
+510 INRIPGVQVDITS

-533 DASQKVKDESGW
+533 DAAQKVKDESGW

-635 RFTTAEIRV
+635 RFTTAEIKV

>member
-63 QDIYNG
+63 QEIYNG
-69 IHRNVQEQQEFNNT
+69 IHRNAQEQQEFNNT

-110 VGKLVDLSDEYTQ
+110 VGKLVGLSDEYTQ

-234 TIAGYIE
+234 TIADY
-241 NNDALLDNM
+241 
-250 ANKLGMKS
+250 LGVS
-258 EELSGNVM
+258 IGE
-266 GHIRDIA
+266 IREMA
-273 SEGLLSADIVKN
+273 SEGQITADVVKN
-285 AMLSS
+285 ALLSS
-290 AEDINNQFEN
+290 AEEIDAQFQS
-300 MPMTWGQ
+300 MPMTWEQ
-307 VWTMA
+307 VWTGA

-322 ILQLINLL
+322 LLQFINLL

-415 IIAVIAAVY
+415 IIAVIAAIY

-635 RFTTAEIRV
+635 RFTTAEIKV

>member
-63 QDIYNG
+63 QEMYNG
-69 IHRNVQEQQEFNNT
+69 IHRNTQEQQEFNNT

-96 KITGMVSAYVGIQS
+96 KITGMVSAYAGIQS
-110 VGKLVDLSDEYTQ
+110 IGKLVDLSDEYTQ

-149 QNSRAAYLQ
+149 QNSRAAYMQ

-234 TIAGYIE
+234 TIADY
-241 NNDALLDNM
+241 
-250 ANKLGMKS
+250 LGVGIG
-258 EELSGNVM
+258 E
-266 GHIRDIA
+266 IREMA
-273 SEGLLSADIVKN
+273 SEGQITADVVKN
-285 AMLSS
+285 AMLGS
-290 AEDINNQFEN
+290 AEEIDAQFQS
-300 MPMTWGQ
+300 MPMTWEQ
-307 VWTMA
+307 VWTGA

-322 ILQLINLL
+322 LLQFINLL

-345 AAVGLYAIALGVYN
+345 AAVGLYVVALGAYKV
-359 ATQAASNT
+359 ASTASAVAGAVHAAS
-367 LSAISAARSA
+367 
-377 IKAGST
+377 
-383 LAEAAATTTATGA
+383 LAMQSGVTFTATAA
-396 QVGFNAALLACPLT
+396 QYGFNAALLACPLT
-410 WIVIA
+410 WIVLI
-415 IIAVIAAVY
+415 IIAVIAAIY
-424 ALTAAFNKATGAS
+424 ALTAAFNKATGS
-437 VSATGLIMGAFAV
+437 SISATGLIAGAFAV
-450 LGAFLINTFVVPVQ
+450 LAARVMNNTVIPIQ
-464 NKFAMFANF
+464 NAFAMFANF
-473 IGNLF
+473 LGNLF

-499 ILNMARAIETI
+499 ILNMANAIEDI
-510 INKIPGVQVDITS
+510 INKIPGVEVDITS
-523 GLDNFYSQIE
+523 GLDNFYNQIE
-533 DASQKVKDESGW
+533 SAAQEVKDESGW
-545 VEYVQK
+545 VEYVEK
-551 MDFIDYSDAANAGYE
+551 MDFIDYSDAAQAGYE
-566 FGQGIEDK
+566 FGEGVGDK

-583 NGMGIDTGAFGTDM
+583 QGMGIDTSAFGTDM

-612 DSVDISDEELRY
+612 DSVDISDEELKY

-630 QDVIN
+630 RDVIN
-635 RFTTAEIRV
+635 RFTTAEIKV

-658 DGIVDYVATGVYNAM
+658 DGIVDYVASGVYSAM

-681 S
+681 V

>member
-234 TIAGYIE
+234 TIADY
-241 NNDALLDNM
+241 
-250 ANKLGMKS
+250 LGVS
-258 EELSGNVM
+258 IGE
-266 GHIRDIA
+266 IREMA
-273 SEGLLSADIVKN
+273 SEGQITADVVKN
-285 AMLSS
+285 ALLGS
-290 AEDINNQFEN
+290 AEEIDAQFQS
-300 MPMTWGQ
+300 MPMTWEQ
-307 VWTMA
+307 VWTGA

-322 ILQLINLL
+322 LLQFINLL

-345 AAVGLYAIALGVYN
+345 AAVGLYVIALGAYKAV
-359 ATQAASNT
+359 AAASAVT
-367 LSAISAARSA
+367 GAVHAASVA
-377 IKAGST
+377 LQSG
-383 LAEAAATTTATGA
+383 ATFTATAA
-396 QVGFNAALLACPLT
+396 QYGFNAALLACPLT

-635 RFTTAEIRV
+635 RFTTAEIKV

>member
-63 QDIYNG
+63 QEMYNG
-69 IHRNVQEQQEFNNT
+69 IHRNTQEQQEFNNT

-96 KITGMVSAYVGIQS
+96 KITGMVSAYAGIQS
-110 VGKLVDLSDEYTQ
+110 IGKLVDLSDEYTQ

-149 QNSRAAYLQ
+149 QNSRAAYMQ

-214 GVLRGEELNA
+214 GALRGEELNA

-234 TIAGYIE
+234 TIADY
-241 NNDALLDNM
+241 
-250 ANKLGMKS
+250 LGVS
-258 EELSGNVM
+258 IGE
-266 GHIRDIA
+266 IREMA
-273 SEGLLSADIVKN
+273 SEGQITADVVKN
-285 AMLSS
+285 ALLGS
-290 AEDINNQFEN
+290 AEEIDAQFQS

-307 VWTMA
+307 VWTGA

-322 ILQLINLL
+322 LLQFINLL

-345 AAVGLYAIALGVYN
+345 AAVGLYVVALGAYKTVS
-359 ATQAASNT
+359 AVSAVAGAVHAAS
-367 LSAISAARSA
+367 
-377 IKAGST
+377 
-383 LAEAAATTTATGA
+383 LAMQSGMTFTATAA
-396 QVGFNAALLACPLT
+396 QYGFNAALLACPLT
-410 WIVIA
+410 WIVLI
-415 IIAVIAAVY
+415 IIAVIAAIY
-424 ALTAAFNKATGAS
+424 ALTAAFNKATGS
-437 VSATGLIMGAFAV
+437 SISATGLIAGAFAV
-450 LGAFLINTFVVPVQ
+450 LAARVMNNTVIPIQ
-464 NKFAMFANF
+464 NAFAMFANF
-473 IGNLF
+473 LGNLF

-499 ILNMARAIETI
+499 ILNMANAIEDI
-510 INKIPGVQVDITS
+510 INKIPGVEVDITS
-523 GLDNFYSQIE
+523 GLDNFYNQIE
-533 DASQKVKDESGW
+533 SAAQEVKDESGW
-545 VEYVQK
+545 VEYVEK
-551 MDFIDYSDAANAGYE
+551 MDFIDYSDAAQAGYE
-566 FGQGIEDK
+566 FGEGVGDK

-583 NGMGIDTGAFGTDM
+583 QGMGIDTSAFGTDM

-612 DSVDISDEELRY
+612 DSVDISDEELKY

-630 QDVIN
+630 RDVIN
-635 RFTTAEIRV
+635 RFTTAEIKV

-658 DGIVDYVATGVYNAM
+658 DGIVDYVASGVYSAM

-681 S
+681 V

>member
-53 RALDL
+53 RALNL

-63 QDIYNG
+63 QEIYNG
-69 IHRNVQEQQEFNNT
+69 IHRNTQEQQEFNNT
-83 VRQGTNAVDSMAD
+83 VRQGTSAVDSMGD
-96 KITGMVSAYVGIQS
+96 RITGMVSAYVGIQS
-110 VGKLVDLSDEYTQ
+110 AGKLVDLSDEYTQ
-123 TTARL
+123 TAARL
-128 NMINDGLQSTADLQD
+128 NMINDGLQSTAELQD

-149 QNSRAAYLQ
+149 QNSRAAYMQ

-181 AFAETLNKAF
+181 AFAETLNKSF

-234 TIAGYIE
+234 TIADY
-241 NNDALLDNM
+241 
-250 ANKLGMKS
+250 LGVS
-258 EELSGNVM
+258 IGE
-266 GHIRDIA
+266 IREMA
-273 SEGLLSADIVKN
+273 SEGQITADVVKN
-285 AMLSS
+285 AMLGS
-290 AEDINNQFEN
+290 AEEIDAQFQS
-300 MPMTWGQ
+300 MPMTWEQ
-307 VWTMA
+307 VWTGA

-322 ILQLINLL
+322 LLQFINLL
-330 AQNWSTLEPIVLGVA
+330 AQNWSALEPIVLGVA
-345 AAVGLYAIALGVYN
+345 AAVGLYVIALGAYKAV
-359 ATQAASNT
+359 TTAASIAGAVHKAVLMLQT
-367 LSAISAARSA
+367 GETFKATAA
-377 IKAGST
+377 
-383 LAEAAATTTATGA
+383 
-396 QVGFNAALLACPLT
+396 QYGFNAALLACPLT

-533 DASQKVKDESGW
+533 EASQKVKDESGW

-612 DSVDISDEELRY
+612 DSVDISDDELRY

-635 RFTTAEIRV
+635 RFTTAEIKV